1 MSAPTLAA
9 APARPPARWPRFRAW
24 PVWPLLLV
32 CAAYRLWYLTRPQ
45 ALLDGDEAMTGLMV
59 RRILAGHPYA
69 FLADQHYNGAIEQY
83 PQALVWAVLP
93 QTPGTLRLP
102 QVGLAVLACWLVF
115 LVGRELLGVRRGWL
129 AAALF
134 AVGPFF
140 LVWKG
145 IRSHGAYPT
154 AQVLGLLGI
163 WLALRLQ
170 PSHRTAPPDRP
181 AGTDR
186 LDAGP
191 GRLGRWRA
199 ARWPASGRPAGGP
212 LAGGP
217 TADGL
222 PAGLPVA
229 GGRSVDR
236 RAAGG
241 LPADW
246 LPAGGLRVGRWPAG
260 WAAAA
265 WFGVVLGAAAWSAWT
280 AGYLLAPAAVWL
292 APALRRRAG
301 LLGPI
306 AAGGLVGYL
315 PALAWAVRHHELPLL
330 VGSQPSTGPV
340 ERLRLLFGPVLRE
353 FVGVGYFDAAPGW
366 PRALQ
371 TAAVLGLA
379 AAYLAGCWW
388 RRRGLAGLLLL
399 RAGGDRRPADLL
411 LLVPPVVV
419 LFYLL
424 SKYTWWAGEP
434 RYLFAAYP
442 ALALGLAAL
451 PPRRR
456 PAGPARVGA
465 LGRFA
470 GPGGAAGPDR
480 RLGARAWLGAAGRSG
495 RVGRLGAPLVAAALV
510 VTVGATSLA
519 TAARHAGDGDARR
532 DDCLR
537 TAGNWLADHGVTA
550 AYSDYWT
557 GMPLQLLAGDRHRLS
572 VAPMNSGRAKFPALR
587 YAADAAP
594 PVYVLSRAPD
604 PMGQAPDQVA
614 AMDQALARDRV
625 TATRTQVG
633 CTTIYTDLRPARR
646 PWDLGLGKPLP
657 PGRR

>member
-45 ALLDGDEAMTGLMV
+45 AQLDGDEAMTGLMV

-140 LVWKG
+140 LAWKG

-170 PSHRTAPPDRP
+170 PGHRPAPPDRP

-199 ARWPASGRPAGGP
+199 ARWPASGRPAG
-212 LAGGP
+212 
-217 TADGL
+217 
-222 PAGLPVA
+222 
-229 GGRSVDR
+229 
-236 RAAGG
+236 
-241 LPADW
+241 W
-246 LPAGGLRVGRWPAG
+246 W
-260 WAAAA
+260 AA

-292 APALRRRAG
+292 APALRRRAW

-519 TAARHAGDGDARR
+519 TAARHAGDGDAGR

-604 PMGQAPDQVA
+604 PMGQAQDQVA

-633 CTTIYTDLRPARR
+633 CTTIYTDLHPARR